1 MVGGFILLIRHF
13 TLILICAL
21 SCSCSL
27 YRSDAR
33 KFLEKQAFE
42 FAGVALQA
50 NLLGCPSE
58 IENAD
63 WTLTTEIQDAR
74 IYVNTQSAYEMQ
86 VIAGPSHAAFSCTF
100 RFSSEQEMVEKTE
113 DAVKLTIFNM
123 GQSLAQFAFSPISPL
138 K

>member
-1 MVGGFILLIRHF
+1 MLIRHL
-13 TLILICAL
+13 TLIFICAL

-63 WTLTTEIQDAR
+63 WTLATETQDAS
-74 IYVNTQSAYEMQ
+74 IYVNTRSAHEMQ
-86 VIAGPSHAAFSCTF
+86 VIVGPTDAAYSCTF

-113 DAVKLTIFNM
+113 DAVKLTIYNM
-123 GQSLAQFAFSPISPL
+123 GQSLAQFAFSPISPV